1 MENILDVG
9 LVTHRKIV
17 KKRLSPKK
25 NIILF
30 HFALGFVLYSI

>member
-9 LVTHRKIV
+9 LVTHRKNS
-17 KKRLSPKK
+17 KKTTISKK